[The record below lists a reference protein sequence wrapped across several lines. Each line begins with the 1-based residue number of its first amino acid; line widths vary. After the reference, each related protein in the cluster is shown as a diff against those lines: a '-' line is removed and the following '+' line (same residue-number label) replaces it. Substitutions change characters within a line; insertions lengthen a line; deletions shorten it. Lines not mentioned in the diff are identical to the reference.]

1 GWHILQVEERRQK
14 DVSGDVME
22 SEARQAIYQRKFEAE
37 LQNWLREIR
46 DEAFIEFKGDYAEDE
61 AEDESSSEQDA
72 AE

>member
-1 GWHILQVEERRQK
+1 
-14 DVSGDVME
+14 ME

-46 DEAFIEFKGDYAEDE
+46 DEAFVEFKGDYAEED
-61 AEDESSSEQDA
+61 AEDESSNEQDA